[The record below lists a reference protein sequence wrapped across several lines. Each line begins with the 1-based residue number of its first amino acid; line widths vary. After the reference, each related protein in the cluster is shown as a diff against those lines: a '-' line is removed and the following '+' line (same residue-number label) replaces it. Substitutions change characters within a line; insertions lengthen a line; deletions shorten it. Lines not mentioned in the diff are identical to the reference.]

1 MALINFK
8 ESLNKMLQNILITVL
23 IFLCSGGFGYVF
35 GQTPAGGVKPSVV
48 TGDVVSVSDK
58 RLVLNAKSGPVNV
71 ALTDKTEFKRVSPE
85 NPSLK
90 TATAAALTE
99 IGVGDKL
106 MVTGILA
113 ADGKSIPARA
123 VYLMTKS
130 DISQKNAK
138 EAEQWRIRGIAGKVV
153 SVNQQTNQINV
164 EIRSLM
170 GSTNLT
176 LTPKADAAFLRYA
189 QDSERFDEAKPSNL
203 GEVKAGDMLRAM
215 GDKSTDGTGF
225 AAEKVL
231 TGAFQTVAGTV
242 VSIDAARN
250 EVVIKNLQT
259 KKDVTIM
266 VSDTSVLKK
275 FPAEMAER
283 MAGFQGGAGGA
294 RPVGQGAGARPAGQG
309 QTPGGQGQM
318 PSGAGRGGFGG
329 ARGGGGIDEMLDRF
343 PTITAADLK
352 AGDMIAV
359 SSTKNGN
366 MDRIRAIKLL
376 AGVEPFLRLA
386 QAGNGGG
393 PQRGQGVQGGFSIPG
408 LDGVGFP

>member
-1 MALINFK
+1 M
-8 ESLNKMLQNILITVL
+8 LITIL
-23 IFLCSGGFGYVF
+23 IFLCSGGCGYIF
-35 GQTPAGGVKPSVV
+35 GQTPSGGVKPSVV
-48 TGDVVSVSDK
+48 TGDVVTVSDK
-58 RLVLNAKSGPVNV
+58 KLVVNAKSGPIDV

-90 TATAAALTE
+90 TATAAALSE

-138 EAEQWRIRGIAGKVV
+138 EAEQWRTRGIAGKVV

-176 LTPKADAAFLRYA
+176 LTPKADAVFLRYA

-242 VSIDAARN
+242 VSVDAARN
-250 EVVIKNLQT
+250 EVVIKNFQT
-259 KKDVTIM
+259 KKDVTIT

-294 RPVGQGAGARPAGQG
+294 RPVGQAGGARPVGQG
-309 QTPGGQGQM
+309 QTPGGQGR
-318 PSGAGRGGFGG
+318 SGFGG
-329 ARGGGGIDEMLDRF
+329 ARGAGGIDDMLDRF
-343 PTITAADLK
+343 PTIIATDLK

-359 SSTKNGN
+359 SSTKDGN

-376 AGVEPFLRLA
+376 AGVEPFLRMA
-386 QAGNGGG
+386 QAGTGGG
-393 PQRGQGVQGGFSIPG
+393 RRGQGVDGGFTIPG